1 MDVKIICV
9 HVTNIDLA
17 ERQINDLLNDGWK
30 LHGESYVAPSDG
42 NKSFV
47 YIQTLTREWQ

>member
-17 ERQINDLLNDGWK
+17 ERQINDLLMM
-30 LHGESYVAPSDG
+30 VG
-42 NKSFV
+42 NCMENH
-47 YIQTLTREWQ
+47 TWPRRMETRVLFTSRP